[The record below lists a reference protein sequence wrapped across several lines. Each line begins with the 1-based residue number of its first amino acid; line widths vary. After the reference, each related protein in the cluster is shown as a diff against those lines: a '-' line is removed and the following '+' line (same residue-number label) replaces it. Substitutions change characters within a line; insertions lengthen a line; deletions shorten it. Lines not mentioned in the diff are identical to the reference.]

1 MKFPK
6 LIFLVVLALSNCQR
20 AAYKLYPDIKLQ
32 STARKGSFASK
43 ENFES
48 LLFEI
53 WDSGFIKKNDLTRE
67 EILNNTYGVFR
78 KAEAPLSEPEGRAYY
93 QQREEQKDV
102 LMLNAKLFGH
112 LVPSIMPLRLKKVH
126 VKRLDKLI
134 RDTLVHELFHDFW
147 YNILDERRKNLFS
160 YEAEIFFIE
169 LMMTQTKKDKT
180 QLLES
185 LGYTQPEEEFFSFFK
200 ALQEIKKTY
209 SLEKAFGTE
218 LYATLAGRAFSGV
231 TLIPNQFRKYYSGLL
246 SDEALNKN
254 MFFHPAGSIY
264 TGNILETTKIGD
276 LAQLKKILEEQPLLI
291 NARDEDGWTLL
302 HYASYAG
309 IKEVIEY
316 LMEKGAEVNTEARI
330 CAWTPFFL
338 SSLKGHREI
347 AEWLLENGAQTDIK
361 DNKGRSPL
369 HVAVMRGHK
378 EFIDFLIQLG
388 MEINMV
394 DVLGMT
400 PLHVA
405 ALSGQKEAASLL
417 ISKGANTRLK
427 DFKGQTPLHLASLN
441 RNKDMT
447 ELLIAEGVHTSERDH
462 RGETA
467 LHIAAF
473 CGYKEVVE
481 LLIEGGMRLDIKN
494 IDGKTP
500 LEIAFEAGHGEI
512 VELLRRFSPDL
523 LN

>member
-1 MKFPK
+1 MKFSR
-6 LIFLVVLALSNCQR
+6 LIFLVALILSNCQR
-20 AAYKLYPDIKLQ
+20 ADYKLYPDIKLQ
-32 STARKGSFASK
+32 PTTRKGSFASK
-43 ENFES
+43 KNFES

-53 WDSGFIKKNDLTRE
+53 WDSGFIEKNNLTRK

-78 KAEAPLSEPEGRAYY
+78 KTEAPLAEPEGRAYF
-93 QQREEQKDV
+93 QQREGQKDI

-112 LVPSIMPLRLKKVH
+112 LVPSIKPLRLKKTH

-169 LMMTQTKKDKT
+169 LMMAKTKKDKT

-185 LGYTQPEEEFFSFFK
+185 FGYSQPEEEFFNFFK
-200 ALQEIKKTY
+200 ALQELKKTY

-231 TLIPNQFRKYYSGLL
+231 TIIPNQFRKYYSGLL

-254 MFFHPAGSIY
+254 LFFHPTGSIY
-264 TGNILETTKIGD
+264 AENFLETTKIGD
-276 LAQLKKILEEQPLLI
+276 LAQLKIILEEQPILV
-291 NARDEDGWTLL
+291 NAKDEDGWTLL

-309 IKEVIEY
+309 IKEVVEY

-330 CAWTPFFL
+330 GAWTPFFL

-347 AEWLLENGAQTDIK
+347 AEWLIENGAKTDIQ
-361 DNKGRSPL
+361 DNKSRSPL
-369 HVAVMRGHK
+369 HVAVMRGHE
-378 EFIDFLIQLG
+378 EFIDFLIRHG
-388 MEINMV
+388 AEINLG
-394 DVLGMT
+394 DALGMT

-405 ALSGQKEAASLL
+405 ALSDQSEAASLL
-417 ISKGANTRLK
+417 ISKGANTKLK
-427 DFKGQTPLHLASLN
+427 DFRGQTPLHLASLN
-441 RNKDMT
+441 RSKDMT
-447 ELLIAEGVHTSERDH
+447 ELLIAEGINTSERDH

-473 CGYKEVVE
+473 CGHNEVVE
-481 LLIEGGMRLDIKN
+481 SLIEGGAELDIKN

-500 LEIAFEAGHGEI
+500 LEIASEAGHKET
-512 VELLRRFSPDL
+512 VDMLRRFSPDL